1 MVCFGDGTPKVP
13 EGYRLISV
21 PYKRDGTPCGNC
33 FYLLS
38 DREWESF
45 NKNSETILSK
55 KPLNPYPLEIIDI
68 FNYLKDLNEQ
78 EDDFPGT
85 TPEYLNLEKLNILSK
100 ISYYMA
106 LQPVLSAFIISLLNK
121 NLDFIEIPTLLNI
134 TIKSFNS
141 LSVFFTNLY
150 LFAYTDVNFKVTS
163 KIIASILVSPYIMA
177 CRKKGICI
185 KNKKLR
191 SAISFV
197 IQNTEKLRPLGFQC
211 TETLTRRKSNIKILH
226 GQIPFPNL

>member
-1 MVCFGDGTPKVP
+1 MVCFGDGAPNVP

-55 KPLNPYPLEIIDI
+55 KPLNQSPVKIIDI
-68 FNYLKDLNEQ
+68 FNHLKDLNDQ
-78 EDDFPGT
+78 EYYFPGT
-85 TPEYLNLEKLNILSK
+85 TPEYLNLKKLNILSK

-106 LQPVLSAFIISLLNK
+106 HPVLSTFIIRLINK
-121 NLDFIEIPTLLNI
+121 NLDSIEIPILLN
-134 TIKSFNS
+134 TIIQYFNT
-141 LSVFFTNLY
+141 LSVSFASIY
-150 LFAYTDVNFKVTS
+150 LFVYADVNFKISS
-163 KIIASILVSPYIMA
+163 KITASTLIYPYIRA

-191 SAISFV
+191 SAILFV
-197 IQNTEKLRPLGFQC
+197 IKNTEKLHPSGFRC
-211 TETLTRRKSNIKILH
+211 TETLTRKNKSIKIFH